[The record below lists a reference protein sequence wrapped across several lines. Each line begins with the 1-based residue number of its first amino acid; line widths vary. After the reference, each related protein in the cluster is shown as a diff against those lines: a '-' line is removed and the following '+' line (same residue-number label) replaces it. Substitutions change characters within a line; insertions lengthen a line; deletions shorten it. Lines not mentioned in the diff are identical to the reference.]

1 MANTK
6 LAFVAMLMILLQ
18 ASSLCAAARHHAGGG
33 TPGVMTISDFDIGE
47 GDPPSECDGG
57 YHSNRDM
64 VAALST
70 RWYEGGRRC
79 ERMIRIT
86 STHTGRTVEA
96 KAVDECDSKHG
107 CADDVVDTSL
117 GVWKA
122 LGLDA
127 NADDAAAITWS
138 DA

>member
-6 LAFVAMLMILLQ
+6 LAFVAMLVILLQ
-18 ASSLCAAARHHAGGG
+18 ASARHHAGGD
-33 TPGVMTISDFDIGE
+33 TPGVMTINDFDRGE
-47 GDPPSECDGG
+47 GFGPSECDGR

-96 KAVDECDSKHG
+96 KVVDECDSKQG
-107 CADDVVDTSL
+107 CADDIVDTSL
-117 GVWKA
+117 AVWKA

-127 NADDAAAITWS
+127 NADDAAVITWS